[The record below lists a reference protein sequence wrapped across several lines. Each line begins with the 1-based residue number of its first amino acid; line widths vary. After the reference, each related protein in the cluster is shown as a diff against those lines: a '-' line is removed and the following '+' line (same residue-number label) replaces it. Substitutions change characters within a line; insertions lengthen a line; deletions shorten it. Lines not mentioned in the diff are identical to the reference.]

1 MKILHLWIIFFSSS
15 LLFAL
20 EPIAPIPTTLDDI
33 NFAKAK
39 LGHTLFF
46 DTVLSK
52 DESISC
58 HSCHNFAQGAAD
70 TNKVSIG
77 VSRRQGSIQS
87 PTIYNSRYNF
97 KQFWN
102 GRASNLTEQANG
114 PLTAHAEMDMSAEEV
129 EYRLNKNTIYVKDFA
144 AVYNKGPIT
153 MKQVVNAIV
162 EFEKALTTPNSRFDR
177 YLRGEIK
184 LNTLEA
190 EGYTKFKSLGC
201 ITCHNG
207 INIGANSF
215 QKMGLFRDYPYDA
228 KYQDRFSITKKEYHK
243 NVFKVPTLRNI
254 TLTAPYFH
262 DGSAKTLEDAIQT
275 MAKHNLGISLAE
287 KDVESLIAFLKS
299 LEGDRPTI
307 LDAP

>member
-1 MKILHLWIIFFSSS
+1 MKVLSLLIIFFSS
-15 LLFAL
+15 LLFAVD
-20 EPIAPIPTTLDDI
+20 PIAPIPATLEDI
-33 NFAKAK
+33 DFAKAK
-39 LGHTLFF
+39 LGRMLFF

-52 DESISC
+52 DQSISC

-70 TNKVSIG
+70 TNKVSTG
-77 VSRRQGSIQS
+77 VSKRQGNIQS
-87 PTIYNSRYNF
+87 PTIYNSRYSF

-102 GRASNLTEQANG
+102 GRANTLDEQANG
-114 PLTAHAEMDMSAEEV
+114 PLTAHNEMDMSPEEV
-129 EYRLNKNTIYVKDFA
+129 GDRLNQNALYIKSFKEIYHTT
-144 AVYNKGPIT
+144 PIT

-162 EFEKALTTPNSRFDR
+162 EFEKALTTPNSRFDC

-184 LNTLEA
+184 LNDLEV

-215 QKMGLFRDYPYDA
+215 QKMGLFRAYTYDV

-254 TLTAPYFH
+254 SLTAPYFH
-262 DGSAKTLEDAIQT
+262 DGSARTLEDAIQT
-275 MAKHNLGISLAE
+275 MAKHNLGISLSE
-287 KDVESLIAFLKS
+287 KDVKALIAFLKS

>member
-1 MKILHLWIIFFSSS
+1 MKIFQLLIILFSSS

-33 NFAKAK
+33 DLPKAK
-39 LGHTLFF
+39 LGRMLFF

-58 HSCHNFAQGAAD
+58 HSCHDFAQGGAD
-70 TNKVSIG
+70 INKVSTG

-102 GRASNLTEQANG
+102 GRANTLDEQANG
-114 PLTAHAEMDMSAEEV
+114 PLTAHNEMDMSAKEV
-129 EYRLNKNTIYVKDFA
+129 AHRLNQNVLYIKSFKAIYNTT
-144 AVYNKGPIT
+144 PIT

-177 YLRGEIK
+177 SLRGQIK
-184 LNTLEA
+184 LNKLEA

-215 QKMGLFRDYPYDA
+215 QKMGLFRAYPYNA
-228 KYQDRFSITKKEYHK
+228 KYQDRFSITNKEYHK

-254 TLTAPYFH
+254 SLTAPYFH

-275 MAKHNLGISLAE
+275 MAKHNLGISLSE
-287 KDVESLIAFLKS
+287 EDVEVLVAFLKS
-299 LEGDRPTI
+299 LEGDRPII